1 MKIIFATKNAGKVKE
16 IKEILADM
24 PFEVVSLKDEG
35 IDADVVED
43 GTTYEENS
51 LKKATEIM
59 RLSGEICLADDSGL
73 EIDYLDKA
81 PGVYSAR
88 FLGEDTPY
96 DIKNRKILEMLQ
108 GVSDEKRTA
117 RFVSVI
123 AAAFPDGKT
132 ITTRGVL
139 EGKIAHEIAGEG
151 GFGYDPIFFL
161 PERGC
166 TTAQLPPNGKN
177 EISHRGIALRKMK
190 DELKNIFGE
199 EK

>member
-35 IDADVVED
+35 IDVDVEED

-96 DIKNRKILEMLQ
+96 DIKNRKILEMLD
-108 GVSDEKRTA
+108 GVADEKRTA

-123 AAAFPDGKT
+123 AAAFPDGRT

-139 EGKIAHEIAGEG
+139 EGRIAHEIAGEG

-166 TTAQLPPNGKN
+166 TTAQLPPGGKN